1 MIIQYFTA
9 EGRCL
14 IEKTRL
20 SARYLEMRDGDHPIT
35 NDSVWQD
42 DKRIRQPILVIH
54 EGCLGPFGADMTEE
68 DIISIMTEIELIK
81 LSYKHPS
88 VSKMWMRG
96 MGRMFEW
103 FWSRGV
109 MLLIFGMIAYFV
121 LQSILEGQGV

>member
-9 EGRCL
+9 EGRCI

-20 SARYLEMRDGDHPIT
+20 SARYLEMRDGDHPLT

-42 DKRIRQPILVIH
+42 DKRTRQPILVIH

-81 LSYKHPS
+81 LSYKKPS
-88 VSKMWMRG
+88 VSKMWTRAIA
-96 MGRMFEW
+96 RMFEW
-103 FWSRGV
+103 IVSKGL
-109 MLLIFGMIAYFV
+109 MILIIAMIGYFV
-121 LQSILEGQGV
+121 LQSILQGGA